1 METYNRSA
9 FGIIVRVGKSRMMW
23 VLVPYREN
31 GSLEYLYDATFIYST
46 LDHIKYRVFKKGA

>member
-9 FGIIVRVGKSRMMW
+9 FGIIVTVGKSRMMW

-46 LDHIKYRVFKKGA
+46 LDQIKYRVFKKGA